1 MAKKLK
7 DYYDL
12 EYLENLAGLIAK
24 QCKSFDQK
32 IFFERT
38 KGFIATLEFNQRQEL
53 IARSL
58 HESIDSDYEN
68 TILMFYT
75 ILGSELR
82 GNSGAFSEG
91 WWLWPIGKY
100 VELYGEDYF
109 QVSID
114 FSKELTKRFTSE
126 YCMRPLIKKY
136 PEETLKVLIDWSLDD
151 NERVRRL
158 SSECLRI
165 RLPWAKR
172 LYTALEYFEQYVELL
187 TNLKDDKD
195 KYIQKSIANNM
206 NDLYKED
213 PEKFYEIIA
222 GWEEEEISQE
232 CKWIIKHA
240 SRNARKAVNQP
251 DIVSIR

>member
-12 EYLENLAGLIAK
+12 EYLENLANLITKESKAFNK
-24 QCKSFDQK
+24 EDFFDL
-32 IFFERT
+32 T
-38 KGFIATLEFNQRQEL
+38 KNVIDKLEFNERQEL
-53 IARSL
+53 IAKALYNSF
-58 HESIDSDYEN
+58 SIDYEN
-68 TILMFYT
+68 TISIFYK
-75 ILGSELR
+75 ILGSELK

-100 VELYGEDYF
+100 VEIYGDNYSET
-109 QVSID
+109 SIK

-136 PEETLKVLIDWSLDD
+136 PEKTLDILITWSKDE

-172 LYTALEYFEQYVELL
+172 LYTALEYFDKYFEILS
-187 TNLKDDKD
+187 NLKDDKD
-195 KYIQKSIANNM
+195 KYIQKSVANNL
-206 NDLYKED
+206 NDLFKENS
-213 PEKFYEIIA
+213 EKFYEVINE
-222 GWEEEEISQE
+222 WEKEKLSKE
-232 CKWIIKHA
+232 CEWVIKYA
-240 SRNARKAVNQP
+240 SRNISKNKL
-251 DIVSIR
+251 

>member
-12 EYLENLAGLIAK
+12 EYLGNLATVIEK
-24 QCKSFDQK
+24 QCKDFDK
-32 IFFERT
+32 KKFFEGT
-38 KGFIATLEFNQRQEL
+38 KSSIEKCEFNQRQER

-58 HESIDSDYEN
+58 HESIDLDYEN
-68 TILMFYT
+68 TVLMFYK
-75 ILGSELR
+75 ILGPELR
-82 GNSGAFSEG
+82 GNSGAFSKG

-109 QVSID
+109 DVSID

-136 PEETLKVLIDWSLDD
+136 PESSLEVLKDWSLDA

-172 LYTALEYFEQYVELL
+172 LYTALEYFDRYLEIL

-195 KYIQKSIANNM
+195 GYIQKSVANNM

-213 PEKFYEIIA
+213 SKKFYEIIA
-222 GWEEEEISQE
+222 KWESEVMSKE
-232 CKWIIKHA
+232 CKWIINHG
-240 SRNARKAVNQP
+240 SRNAKKERT
-251 DIVSIR
+251 